1 MYNELS
7 RCPQLLYNLDQKMND
22 ESKPKRPNF
31 AFIDGQNLNMGIRAV
46 GWRLDFRK
54 FRAYL
59 HTKYNVQKAYFFIG
73 EVSDQ
78 EDLYANL
85 KSMGYELVFKPTV
98 EVEDEPVKGNVDA
111 DLVLHTMMQYP
122 HYHKAVIVS
131 GDGDFHGLIEYLIKK
146 DKLLCLMVPNHRYSS
161 LLKKFENRIVR
172 IDKLRKILAWTIPPK
187 KPQTN
192 ENKSQELKA

>member
-1 MYNELS
+1 
-7 RCPQLLYNLDQKMND
+7 MND
-22 ESKPKRPNF
+22 KPKTKRANY

-59 HTKYNVQKAYFFIG
+59 HSKYNVEKAYFFIG

-85 KSMGYELVFKPTV
+85 KSMGYDLVFKPTV

-111 DLVLHTMMQYP
+111 DLVLHAMMQYP
-122 HYHKAVIVS
+122 HYGKAVIVS

-146 DKLLCLMVPNHRYSS
+146 DKLLALMVPNWRYSS
-161 LLKKFENRIVR
+161 LLKKFEDKIIR
-172 IDKLRKILAWTIPPK
+172 IDKLKKILAWKIPPK
-187 KPQTN
+187 RPEPSEGHESEAPEK
-192 ENKSQELKA
+192 